1 MGSMLKDH
9 YCSELT
15 VKLAGKKVELA
26 GFIHS
31 RRDHGQIIFI
41 DLRDSSGLVQVV
53 FDPEDKKICQQA
65 NKLTPE
71 SVVQIIGEVQKRPKG
86 MENKKIASGKIE
98 VRAEKLKVLAE
109 AKTPVFE
116 VNKDTRLIDEEKRL
130 TYRYLDLRSKRM
142 ADNLKLRHQIITFI
156 RQFLNE
162 QGFLE
167 VETPYLTKGTPEGAR
182 EYLVPSRL
190 HLDQYYVLPQ
200 SPQQFKQLLMVGGI
214 EKYYQIARCFRDED
228 PRGDRQQ
235 EFTQLDLE
243 MAYITQEDI
252 LILTE
257 QLLSELIEDLFPKKK
272 ITKLPFPRM
281 TYQKAMKEYQTDA
294 PDIRENPDDPN
305 ELGFVWV
312 TDFPLME
319 WDGKGKQL
327 QSSHHP
333 FTKPREE
340 DTDLLEKEPD
350 KVLAEAYD
358 IVLNGTEVGGGSIRI
373 SDHQLQKRVFK
384 VLGLTDKVIEERFGH
399 LLKAFRYGVPPHGG
413 IAPGLDRLV
422 MELTGEKN
430 IREVIAFPKTGDGRD
445 LMMGAP
451 SKIPSEQLKEIGIK
465 NIKP

>member
-1 MGSMLKDH
+1 MLKDH
-9 YCSELT
+9 HCSDLT
-15 VKLAGKKVELA
+15 TKLVGRQVKLAGFV
-26 GFIHS
+26 HS
-31 RRDHGQIIFI
+31 QRNHGQIIFF

-53 FDPEDKKICQQA
+53 FDPEDQKIYQQA
-65 NKLTPE
+65 SKLTPE
-71 SVVQIIGEVQKRPKG
+71 SVVQVVGKVQKRPQG
-86 MENKKIASGKIE
+86 MENKKITSGKIE
-98 VRAEKLKVLAE
+98 IKAKKLNILAK

-116 VNKDTRLIDEEKRL
+116 VNKDTRLIDEKKRL
-130 TYRYLDLRSKRM
+130 SYRYLDLRSKRL
-142 ADNLKLRHQIITFI
+142 ADNLRLRHQVITFI
-156 RQFLNE
+156 RQFLNK

-167 VETPYLTKGTPEGAR
+167 IETPYLTKGTPEGAR

-190 HLDQYYVLPQ
+190 HPDQYYVLPQ

-252 LILTE
+252 LILIE
-257 QLLSELIEDLFPKKK
+257 QLLSELIEELFPDKK
-272 ITKLPFPRM
+272 ITKLPFPRI
-281 TYQKAMKEYQTDA
+281 TYRKAMKEYQTDA
-294 PDIRENPDDPN
+294 PDIRKDPNNPD

-319 WDGKGKQL
+319 WDAKGKQL

-333 FTKPREE
+333 FTKPRKE
-340 DTDLLEKEPD
+340 DIDLLEKEPT

-373 SDHQLQKRVFK
+373 SDYQLQKRVFK
-384 VLGLTDKVIEERFGH
+384 VLGLTDKVIEKRFGQ
-399 LLKAFRYGVPPHGG
+399 LLKAFQYGAPPHGG

-422 MELTGEKN
+422 MELAGEKN

-451 SKIPSEQLKEIGIK
+451 SKISPEQLREVGIK
-465 NIKP
+465 KTKS